1 MKVGLIAAGHTAQP
15 CKLPLAQSLLGLRGG
30 ADDDDQ
36 LISIQNEQLLVSIHV
51 VNYWVW
57 LTTCSSTA

>member
-1 MKVGLIAAGHTAQP
+1 MKVGLIAAGRSAQP
-15 CKLPLAQSLLGLRGG
+15 CKFPLSQRLLGLLGG

-36 LISIQNEQLLVSIHV
+36 LVSIQDRQLLVSIHI

-57 LTTCSSTA
+57 LTTCSSAT

>member
-1 MKVGLIAAGHTAQP
+1 VKVVLIAAGRSAQP

-36 LISIQNEQLLVSIHV
+36 LVSIHV
-51 VNYWVW
+51 VNYWVC